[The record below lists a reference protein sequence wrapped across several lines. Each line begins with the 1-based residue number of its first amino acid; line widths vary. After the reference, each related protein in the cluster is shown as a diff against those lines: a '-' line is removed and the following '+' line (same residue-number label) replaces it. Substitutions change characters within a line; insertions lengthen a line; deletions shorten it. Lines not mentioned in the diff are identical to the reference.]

1 MVDTSQKENQ
11 IKNVTNFEELIATP
25 FLGDINAMSWNRELK
40 GNFSEIVDKVTLI
53 GNITELNKEDLLK
66 LELTEQGQ
74 LAREILINDL
84 KVLKDYGASP
94 VLNIL
99 KNYDRDDAFPFF
111 PTDVY
116 SFHVDRSPIATDTF
130 LCTYYGASSEI
141 IPNSQA
147 TQKIVIPEI
156 RAELKKLYDG
166 PENGFDDFLSDY
178 FFDLHYQPKPNA
190 TIISLGNGNL
200 WKLAI
205 DHPESKVLPCLH
217 RAPIEKKGQK
227 RLLLIC

>member
-1 MVDTSQKENQ
+1 MIDISQKENQ
-11 IKNVTNFEELIATP
+11 IQNVTNFEELIATP
-25 FLGDINAMSWNRELK
+25 FLGNINAMCWNRKLI
-40 GNFSEIVDKVTLI
+40 GDFSEIVDKVTLI
-53 GNITELNKEDLLK
+53 GNITELNKEELLK
-66 LELTEQGQ
+66 LNLSEQGQ

-84 KVLKDYGASP
+84 KVLKNCGASP
-94 VLNIL
+94 VLNMI

-116 SFHVDRSPIATDTF
+116 SFHVDRSPIATDTY

-156 RAELKKLYDG
+156 RNELKKLYDG

-178 FFDLHYQPKPNA
+178 FFDLHYQPKPDA
-190 TIISLGNGNL
+190 TIISLGNGHL

>member
-1 MVDTSQKENQ
+1 MVDTSQEENQ
-11 IKNVTNFEELIATP
+11 IQNVNNCEELIATP
-25 FLGDINAMSWNRELK
+25 FLGNINAMCWNRKLK
-40 GNFSEIVDKVTLI
+40 GDFSEIVDKVALI

-66 LELTEQGQ
+66 LNLSEQGQ

-84 KVLKDYGASP
+84 KVLKNCGASP
-94 VLNIL
+94 VLNII

-147 TQKIVIPEI
+147 TQKTVIPEI
-156 RAELKKLYDG
+156 RNELKKLYDG

-178 FFDLHYQPKPNA
+178 FFDLHYQPKPDA
-190 TIISLGNGNL
+190 TIINLGNGHL

-205 DHPESKVLPCLH
+205 DHQESKVLPCLH